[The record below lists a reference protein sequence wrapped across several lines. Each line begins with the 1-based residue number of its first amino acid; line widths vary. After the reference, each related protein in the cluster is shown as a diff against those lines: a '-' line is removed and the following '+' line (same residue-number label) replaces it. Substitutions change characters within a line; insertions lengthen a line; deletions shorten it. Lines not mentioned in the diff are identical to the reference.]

1 MRGLSLFLL
10 LLVTLFFALVGC
22 GFSTP
27 EEEYPPGLPHGEF
40 TLPTDAPWFDDATKP
55 GARFDFSAGAWVYE
69 PNDPKDGDLAFYK
82 TFLAGSG
89 RTNVGLMDTQPES
102 LNRSQTAPTS
112 GYEESADG
120 SGNDVIV
127 PVYSSHVYWIRT
139 GEGHYAKIKIAASEM
154 NAQGTGYDRLV
165 VKWVYQPD
173 GSTDFKGKPV
183 EENLQEGQD
192 LGEKHGLDTSGGLN
206 L

>member
-1 MRGLSLFLL
+1 MRYLLVLL
-10 LLVTLFFALVGC
+10 LGLTLCLAAC

-40 TLPTDAPWFDDATKP
+40 TLPTDAPWFDDTTKP

-69 PNDPKDGDLAFYK
+69 PNDPAEGDIAFYK
-82 TFLAGSG
+82 TFIAGSG
-89 RTNVGLMDTQPES
+89 RLKVGVQDTQPES
-102 LNRSQTAPTS
+102 LNRSQTAPTD
-112 GYEESADG
+112 GYEEAPEG
-120 SGNDVIV
+120 SNIDSTV
-127 PVYSSHVYWIRT
+127 PVYGSHVYWVRT
-139 GEGHYAKIKIAASEM
+139 KEGHYAKFKIVAAEM
-154 NAQGTGYDRLV
+154 NAQGTGYDRMV
-165 VKWVYQPD
+165 VRWVYQPD